1 MNEIK
6 NHRLSIDNLLLTTY
20 ALWMRINICQE
31 NGIQKRPW
39 KMHFGMPRLM
49 DGVSKLVADM
59 PGAGFTA
66 PTTTMNVVAESSVFQ
81 AFGVHQ
87 SIRQITASKY
97 GGLSIT
103 ALPAKTT
110 KSGSAT

>member
-1 MNEIK
+1 
-6 NHRLSIDNLLLTTY
+6 
-20 ALWMRINICQE
+20 
-31 NGIQKRPW
+31 
-39 KMHFGMPRLM
+39 MHFGMPRPM
-49 DGVSKLVADM
+49 DGVLKLVADM

-66 PTTTMNVVAESSVFQ
+66 PTTTMNVVAESSVLQ